1 MLTTVGTYVIGF
13 QHPPAY
19 ATTLIVSR
27 VVLTSPAGVGF
38 FLVALLV
45 VVGLHETV
53 GKRLLFGT
61 SRTSATVRTT

>member
-1 MLTTVGTYVIGF
+1 MLTTVGTHVIGF
-13 QHPPAY
+13 QYPPAY

-27 VVLTSPAGVGF
+27 GVLTGPAGVGF

-45 VVGLHETV
+45 VSLHETV

-61 SRTSATVRTT
+61 SRTSATMRTT